1 MGCEAQMGFPREGG
15 VVLGGISVLTEGTR
29 GPKSAGLVRR
39 PQRGEMEWFCSKMA
53 PPGFRAAPSP
63 WKSLKTKKKELE
75 AKIKEEQKE
84 KLYKAVLQS
93 GKTVDEII
101 ARLYGEGEK

>member
-1 MGCEAQMGFPREGG
+1 MPRGRKKQETLTLEEQLQNLESQIAEADIN
-15 VVLGGISVLTEGTR
+15 L
-29 GPKSAGLVRR
+29 
-39 PQRGEMEWFCSKMA
+39 
-53 PPGFRAAPSP
+53 
-63 WKSLKTKKKELE
+63 KSLKTKKKELE

>member
-1 MGCEAQMGFPREGG
+1 MPRGRKKQETLTLEEQLQNLENQIAEAEAN
-15 VVLGGISVLTEGTR
+15 L
-29 GPKSAGLVRR
+29 KGLR
-39 PQRGEMEWFCSKMA
+39 
-53 PPGFRAAPSP
+53 
-63 WKSLKTKKKELE
+63 TKKKELE

-93 GKTVDEII
+93 GKSVDEII